1 MKKTDK
7 NFDSFVRNL
16 ERALRSL
23 PERGWKTI
31 AAEVGFPHAQ
41 RSDLHAVAVA
51 AAQAVE
57 NYEVHC
63 GKA

>member
-1 MKKTDK
+1 VKKTDK

-23 PERGWKTI
+23 PERGWKNI
-31 AAEVGFPHAQ
+31 AALAGFPHAQ

-51 AAQAVE
+51 TAQAVE
-57 NYEVHC
+57 NYEVNNA
-63 GKA
+63 KA